1 MLKTY
6 ALSKKENNI
15 INLIPSNRVYD
26 YKKASEANIISF
38 KLDDIYPQFTMSER
52 FYLFENTLRLDKY
65 TTPFVNENN
74 HTFIELI
81 NHFILNFLSA
91 KVNNPLKN
99 HVLELKIIYAY
110 ISMYPYLSYTNN
122 KIEINLESL
131 NIPQNE
137 IGLVKSTYQDDYALI
152 LKNELESIQRELM
165 KYTKQ
170 RKILESYNIP
180 SIEAISNIKKKIA
193 FLERSYREKE
203 LKYDNYIHH
212 QSVYKLGTRLLTFDD
227 FSLDDEQGN
236 INISKDEFDPTI
248 RIFFLEKAEVK
259 FYCAMR
265 LETLIHLI
273 NPQTLNSQLTSDK
286 TLNKIDKPMHL

>member
-1 MLKTY
+1 M
-6 ALSKKENNI
+6 I
-15 INLIPSNRVYD
+15 I
-26 YKKASEANIISF
+26 
-38 KLDDIYPQFTMSER
+38 DDIYPQFTMSER

-152 LKNELESIQRELM
+152 LKNELESI
-165 KYTKQ
+165 
-170 RKILESYNIP
+170 
-180 SIEAISNIKKKIA
+180 
-193 FLERSYREKE
+193 
-203 LKYDNYIHH
+203 
-212 QSVYKLGTRLLTFDD
+212 
-227 FSLDDEQGN
+227 
-236 INISKDEFDPTI
+236 
-248 RIFFLEKAEVK
+248 
-259 FYCAMR
+259 
-265 LETLIHLI
+265 
-273 NPQTLNSQLTSDK
+273 
-286 TLNKIDKPMHL
+286 